1 MPPVSLTERV
11 RNRSPSRPDGSECF
25 CLRPLAQPQGPGPSW
40 LQLNSHLLWLL
51 LASSPPLFP
60 PFLLPQLPKLLALSS
75 LNWFSAKSVFVP
87 LLRPLWVVPGAS
99 APPPPVHARAPPQ
112 PLRPAPLLRRPG
124 PVAGLPASLLLWRPT
139 LRLAPWLSSPRLPRD
154 FARLC
159 FLFPPPVSFCACGE
173 GGRGAG
179 ASWRDG
185 AGFLLPGPCL
195 SLLVHPFVSFSGLS
209 CRSSP
214 PPPPAPPA
222 RKKLPCRSC
231 FVSFSPGSVSSS
243 LSIFPFLPVSHFPSF
258 SGYL

>member
-1 MPPVSLTERV
+1 MPAPLL
-11 RNRSPSRPDGSECF
+11 PS
-25 CLRPLAQPQGPGPSW
+25 PGPSW
-40 LQLNSHLLWLL
+40 LQLNNHLLWLL

-60 PFLLPQLPKLLALSS
+60 SFLLPQLPKLLALSS
-75 LNWFSAKSVFVP
+75 LNWFSAKSLFVP

-99 APPPPVHARAPPQ
+99 APPPPVHPRAPPQ

-124 PVAGLPASLLLWRPT
+124 PVAGLPASLLLRRPT
-139 LRLAPWLSSPRLPRD
+139 PRLAPWLSSPRLPSD

-159 FLFPPPVSFCACGE
+159 FLFPPPVSYCACGE

-185 AGFLLPGPCL
+185 AGFLLPGPFL

-214 PPPPAPPA
+214 PPRPQEASLSLLLC
-222 RKKLPCRSC
+222 KLLSC
-231 FVSFSPGSVSSS
+231 FCLILSLLFSLLLFFF